1 MRSNHRTRMQRHL
14 IAPLVLGAL
23 TLLPL
28 AANGADPS
36 TKATVPDSR
45 HLSNGWE
52 IPGDQYCDQPY
63 LVKTDDGAWLCAM
76 TTAQGAEGSAT
87 QNILTTR
94 STDQGKTWSKP
105 VFVEPAGGPEASYA
119 VLLKV
124 PSGRVYCF
132 YNHNTDNTREIK
144 REDMGVYTRVDSQ
157 GHYVFRY
164 SDDGGLTWSAQ
175 RYEIP
180 IRAFA
185 WDRQNVYGG
194 KIRFFWNVGRP
205 LVHKDAVIIIP
216 HHKVAAMGQGFFAQ
230 SEGAFLRSP
239 NLLRERD
246 PKKVRWETLPE
257 GDVGLRTP
265 EGGGRIAE
273 EQSVTALSDGSLFCV
288 YRTVDGYPTHAYSRD
303 GGRTWTKPQYLPYA
317 PGGRLVKH
325 PRAANFA
332 WRCSNG
338 KFLYWFHNHGG
349 KVARQTPGWDPYAD
363 RNPVW
368 LSAGEERDSPQ
379 GKVIVW
385 SQPEI
390 LLYDDDP
397 MIRMSYPDLLEE
409 GGRYYITETQ
419 KNIGRVHLV
428 DQSLLDGLFGQWQN
442 HSVATAGMLLNLP
455 AAGGSMPAQSPAPKL
470 KSFTERDNS
479 RPDHGTKDLR
489 TGFSFDLWVQLD
501 RPDVGQVLLDTRT
514 PAGKG
519 IVLTTAGDGAVR
531 LSLND
536 GRTDS
541 SWASDRGTISPGKLH
556 HVVATVDGGPKIIT
570 FVIDG
575 VLGDGGEERQFGWG
589 RYSPALREA
598 NGAETLRI
606 DRAVKRLRIY
616 NRALRTSEAI
626 GNFQAGEK

>member
-1 MRSNHRTRMQRHL
+1 MHRLLATAL
-14 IAPLVLGAL
+14 LLGAL
-23 TLLPL
+23 TLVPL
-28 AANGADPS
+28 AADGADPTPKS
-36 TKATVPDSR
+36 TVPDVR

-52 IPGDQYCDQPY
+52 IPGERYCDQPY
-63 LVKTDDGAWLCAM
+63 LVKTADGAWLCAM

-119 VLLKV
+119 VLLQV
-124 PSGRVYCF
+124 PGGRVYCF

-144 REDMGVYTRVDSQ
+144 REDTGVYTRVDSQ

-164 SDDGGLTWSAQ
+164 SDDGGRTWSSA

-205 LVHKDAVIIIP
+205 LVHQDAVLIP

-246 PKKVRWETLPE
+246 PKRIRWETLPD

-273 EQSVTALSDGSLFCV
+273 EQSLTALSDGSLFCV
-288 YRTVDGYPTHAYSRD
+288 YRTVDGYPTQAYSRD
-303 GGRTWTKPQYLPYA
+303 GGRTWTPPKYLTYA
-317 PGGRLVKH
+317 PNGRRVKH

-332 WRCSNG
+332 WRCANG

-349 KVARQTPGWDPYAD
+349 QVARQTPGWDPYAD
-363 RNPVW
+363 RNPAW
-368 LSAGEERDSPQ
+368 LSAGEEHDTPQ
-379 GKVIVW
+379 GKVIEW
-385 SQPEI
+385 SQPEVV
-390 LLYDDDP
+390 LYDDDP
-397 MIRMSYPDLLEE
+397 MIRMSYPDLLED
-409 GGRYYITETQ
+409 GGNYYVTETQ
-419 KNIGRVHLV
+419 KNIGRVHLL
-428 DQSLLDGLFGQWQN
+428 DQTLLNGLFGQSQN
-442 HSVATAGMLLNLP
+442 RAVATSGLILNLP
-455 AAGGSMPAQSPAPKL
+455 ATGAAMPAQSPAPKL
-470 KSFTERDNS
+470 KLFTERDNN
-479 RPDHGTKDLR
+479 RPDHGTKDNR
-489 TGFSFDLWVQLD
+489 AGFSVDLWLQLD
-501 RPDVGQVLLDTRT
+501 RPDAGQVLLDTRT

-519 IVLTTAGDGAVR
+519 LVLTTVTGGAVR
-531 LSLND
+531 LTLND
-536 GRTDS
+536 GRTET
-541 SWASDRGTISPGKLH
+541 SWTSDPGTVSAGKPH
-556 HVVATVDGGPKIIT
+556 HVVATVDGGPKLIT

-575 VLGDGGEERQFGWG
+575 VLCDGGSERQFGWG
-589 RYSPALREA
+589 RYSPLLRDA
-598 NGAETLRI
+598 NGGDPMRI
-606 DRAVKRLRIY
+606 DRSVRRLRIY
-616 NRALRTSEAI
+616 NRALRTSEAV
-626 GNFQAGEK
+626 GNFRAGEK